1 MTQFDYIFVSFVLM
15 LGVSVLNL
23 RLARES
29 FRYGD
34 DSAGW
39 VSTVLSAAAI
49 AGAVFNLT
57 QLARF

>member
-1 MTQFDYIFVSFVLM
+1 MTSVDYIFVSFVLM

-29 FRYGD
+29 FGAGE

-39 VSTVLSAAAI
+39 ISSVLSAVAA
-49 AGAVFNLT
+49 AGALFNLT
-57 QLARF
+57 QLINR